1 MESHKLPDVKKNCQE
16 IMSNWAKRKHESQI
30 TNFEGQM
37 IPLSPPI
44 LTFPFFVYP
53 KTEGRR
59 KLMVSV

>member
-1 MESHKLPDVKKNCQE
+1 
-16 IMSNWAKRKHESQI
+16 MSNWAKRKHESQI

-44 LTFPFFVYP
+44 LTFPFFVFP